1 METSH
6 SSLTPSLRHTMNDHT
21 TAQHIEGLLFALGKA
36 LTRTEL
42 MKMLEVDSETLER
55 GITKLRENENRGV
68 VVVDDSKA
76 LELRIS
82 PEAAGIVEKVRR
94 DELSRDIGRAGL
106 EVLAAIIYRGPLSR
120 SDIDFIRGVNSA
132 QTLRTLSVRGLIR
145 RIPNPKD
152 ERSFLYEPTT
162 ELLASLGAT
171 HVRDIPE
178 YDSVREKLQSLE
190 VAYKE
195 QQRES

>member
-1 METSH
+1 
-6 SSLTPSLRHTMNDHT
+6 
-21 TAQHIEGLLFALGKA
+21 
-36 LTRTEL
+36 
-42 MKMLEVDSETLER
+42 MKMLSVDAEALAR
-55 GITKLRENENRGV
+55 GIAILTQTQGKGV
-68 VVVDDSKA
+68 VVVDDGRT

-82 PEAAGIVEKVRR
+82 PEAASVVEQVRR

-152 ERSFLYEPTT
+152 DRSFLYEPTT

-171 HVRDIPE
+171 HVRDIPD
-178 YDSVREKLQSLE
+178 YDLVREKIKQLE
-190 VAYKE
+190 HAY
-195 QQRES
+195 QESHAGSA

>member
-1 METSH
+1 
-6 SSLTPSLRHTMNDHT
+6 MNDHT
-21 TAQHIEGLLFALGKA
+21 TAKKIEALLFALGKP

-42 MKMLEVDSETLER
+42 LKMLAVDNEALAR
-55 GITKLRENENRGV
+55 GITLLRGAQQRGV
-68 VVVDDSKA
+68 IVVDDGTT
-76 LELRIS
+76 LELRID
-82 PEAAGIVEKVRR
+82 PEAADTIEQVRR

-152 ERSFLYEPTT
+152 DRSFLYEPTT

-171 HVRDIPE
+171 HVRDIPD
-178 YDSVREKLQSLE
+178 YDSVREKLHNLEGAYREEQST
-190 VAYKE
+190 
-195 QQRES
+195 S

>member
-6 SSLTPSLRHTMNDHT
+6 SNLTPCLHHVMNDHT
-21 TAQHIEGLLFALGKA
+21 TAQQIEGLLFALGKSLA
-36 LTRTEL
+36 RTEL
-42 MKMLEVDSETLER
+42 MKMLEVDSEALER
-55 GITKLRENENRGV
+55 GIAKLREGRERGV
-68 VVVDDSKA
+68 VVVDDGTA

-82 PEAAGIVEKVRR
+82 SEAAAVVEKVRR

-171 HVRDIPE
+171 HARDIPD
-178 YDSVREKLQSLE
+178 YDSVREKLHTLE
-190 VAYKE
+190 VAYRE
-195 QQRES
+195 GQRES